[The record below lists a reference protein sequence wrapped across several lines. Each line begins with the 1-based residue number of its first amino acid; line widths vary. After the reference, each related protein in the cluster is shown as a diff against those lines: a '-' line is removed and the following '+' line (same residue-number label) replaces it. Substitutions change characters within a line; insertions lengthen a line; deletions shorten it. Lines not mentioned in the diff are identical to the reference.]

1 MASKSSQSETVKEAV
16 SAATRAISGNPE
28 LEINF
33 GGMGSSLPNPPN
45 SLKDLTS
52 FRGKADSIAC
62 IEKYRDKTIK
72 INSGVEKI
80 NSLIRVME
88 DTRVEILGSLNYPGV
103 ASNLSAKFK
112 EKSKLH
118 ESFEEQE
125 DQLEIA
131 LETWLRKTCLP
142 NESDS
147 QSNLF
152 LKYWG
157 KLFDSQGEEFKKNL
171 IDSLNDQARFYDIAE
186 NFLKNLNIEDEE
198 NDSDDN
204 DVEDDSE
211 QEEQTSSDQNEE
223 EESQESDSSDEQESQ
238 EGTEETDYDAGDID
252 EDAIVDENQEIT
264 TNQSWLESL
273 VGQTTNFTYK
283 VYTRSFDEEIKAED
297 LCSPEEL
304 QRLRKHLDQLMGPSK
319 ATISKLAHR
328 LQRFLMAQQNRSWE
342 FNKEEGMLDSARLHK
357 IITDP
362 LTALTYKVEKDTEF
376 RDTSVSILVDSSGS
390 MRGRSMTVAA
400 ICADIISTTLERCN
414 VKTEVLGFTT
424 KQWKGGESRKL
435 WMEDGKPENPGRL
448 NDIRHII
455 FKSADT
461 PWRRGQKNF
470 GLMLREGLLKE
481 NVDGEALIWAHDRL
495 ARRTEQRKILMVIS
509 DGAPVDDST
518 LSTNPTNFLDLH
530 LRQVIH
536 SIETKSDI
544 NLIAIGIGHDVTR
557 YYKNA
562 VTIHRAE
569 ELGGAMLEQLTD
581 LFKVDRAGSPIIVKI
596 KQNF

>member
-1 MASKSSQSETVKEAV
+1 MASKNSQPEAVKEAV

-28 LEINF
+28 MEINF
-33 GGMGSSLPNPPN
+33 GGVGSSLPNPPKTIKEL
-45 SLKDLTS
+45 SS
-52 FRGKADSIAC
+52 FRGKADALAC
-62 IEKYRDKTIK
+62 IERYRDKSIR
-72 INSGVEKI
+72 IDSGSEKL
-80 NSLIRVME
+80 NSLIKVME

-103 ASNLSAKFK
+103 ASNISSKFTDK
-112 EKSKLH
+112 CKLH
-118 ESFEEQE
+118 ESLEDQE

-131 LETWLRKTCLP
+131 METWLRKLCLP
-142 NESDS
+142 NNESS
-147 QSNLF
+147 KGNFF

-157 KLFDSQGEEFKKNL
+157 KLFDNQEERLKRNL
-171 IDSLNDQARFYDIAE
+171 VDALYDQSKFQEIAE
-186 NFLKNLNIEDEE
+186 DFLRNLDIDDQENESEDNDIED
-198 NDSDDN
+198 DL
-204 DVEDDSE
+204 E
-211 QEEQTSSDQNEE
+211 QEEESASENGEDD
-223 EESQESDSSDEQESQ
+223 ESQESESSPEQDDQQGEEENEADQGDADDDS
-238 EGTEETDYDAGDID
+238 
-252 EDAIVDENQEIT
+252 IVDENQEVV

-283 VYTRSFDEEIKAED
+283 VYSRSSDEEIKAED

-424 KQWKGGESRKL
+424 KQWKGGESRKM
-435 WMEDGKPENPGRL
+435 WIEDGKPENPGRL
-448 NDIRHII
+448 NDLRHII

-495 ARRTEQRKILMVIS
+495 SRRSEQRKILMVIS

-581 LFKVDRAGSPIIVKI
+581 LFKVD
-596 KQNF
+596 

>member
-1 MASKSSQSETVKEAV
+1 MAPKNSQQETIKEVV

-28 LEINF
+28 IEINS
-33 GGMGSSLPNPPN
+33 GGMGSSLPNPPK
-45 SLKDLTS
+45 SLEELS
-52 FRGKADSIAC
+52 AYRGKADALAC
-62 IEKYRDKTIK
+62 AEKYRDKSIREK
-72 INSGVEKI
+72 RGSGKF
-80 NSLIRVME
+80 NSLMKVME
-88 DTRVEILGSLNYPGV
+88 DTRVEILGSLNYPGI
-103 ASNLSAKFK
+103 ATNISSKFNDK
-112 EKSKLH
+112 CKLY
-118 ESFEEQE
+118 ESLEDQE
-125 DQLEIA
+125 DHLEIA
-131 LETWLRKTCLP
+131 LETWLRKLSLP
-142 NESDS
+142 DETSS
-147 QSNLF
+147 KSNLF
-152 LKYWG
+152 LKFWG
-157 KLFDSQGEEFKKNL
+157 NLFDSQDEELKKEL
-171 IDSLNDQARFYDIAE
+171 IDNLKDQSKFQEIAE
-186 NFLKNLNIEDEE
+186 NFIKNLNIEEEDESE
-198 NDSDDN
+198 DN
-204 DVEDDSE
+204 DLEDETE
-211 QEEQTSSDQNEE
+211 QEEESATETGED
-223 EESQESDSSDEQESQ
+223 EESQESESSPEQDNQ
-238 EGTEETDYDAGDID
+238 EGDEETDTEAGEAD
-252 EDAIVDENQEIT
+252 EDTIVDENEEIM

-273 VGQTTNFTYK
+273 VGQTSNFTYK
-283 VYTRSFDEEIKAED
+283 VYTRSFDEEIKAEE

-319 ATISKLAHR
+319 TTVSKLAHR

-342 FNKEEGMLDSARLHK
+342 FNKEEGMLDPSRLHK

-362 LTALTYKVEKDTEF
+362 LTALSYKVEKDTDF

-424 KQWKGGESRKL
+424 KQWKGGESRKK
-435 WMEDGKPENPGRL
+435 WMEDGKPDNPGRL

-455 FKSADT
+455 FKSAET

-495 ARRTEQRKILMVIS
+495 ARRLEQRKILMVIS

-518 LSTNPTNFLDLH
+518 LSTNKNNFLDLH

-536 SIETKSDI
+536 SIESQSSVS
-544 NLIAIGIGHDVTR
+544 LIAIGIGHDVTR

-581 LFKVDRAGSPIIVKI
+581 LFKVD
-596 KQNF
+596 

>member
-1 MASKSSQSETVKEAV
+1 MASKNSQSETIKEAV
-16 SAATRAISGNPE
+16 TAATRAISGNKE

-33 GGMGSSLPNPPN
+33 GGMGSSLPHPPKT
-45 SLKDLTS
+45 LKELS
-52 FRGKADSIAC
+52 AYRGKADSLAC
-62 IEKYRDKTIK
+62 VEKYRDKSVRIAS
-72 INSGVEKI
+72 NNEKV
-80 NSLIRVME
+80 NSLIKVME
-88 DTRVEILGSLNYPGV
+88 DSRVEILGSMNYPGI
-103 ASNLSAKFK
+103 ATNI
-112 EKSKLH
+112 KSKFDDKCKLY
-118 ESFEEQE
+118 ESFE
-125 DQLEIA
+125 DHDDHLEIA
-131 LETWLRKTCLP
+131 LETWLRNLCLP
-142 NESDS
+142 DIESNKS
-147 QSNLF
+147 SLF

-157 KLFDSQGEEFKKNL
+157 KIFDNQEIELKERL
-171 IDSLNDQARFYDIAE
+171 IESLNDQSKFQEIAE
-186 NFLKNLNIEDEE
+186 DFLKNLNIEQEE
-198 NDSDDN
+198 
-204 DVEDDSE
+204 SE
-211 QEEQTSSDQNEE
+211 QEESDLEDENEQE
-223 EESQESDSSDEQESQ
+223 EESASESGEDEESQESESSPEQDNQ
-238 EGTEETDYDAGDID
+238 EGDEETDADSGDID
-252 EDAIVDENQEIT
+252 EDAIVDENQEIM

-273 VGQTTNFTYK
+273 VGQTSTFSYK
-283 VYTRSFDEEIKAED
+283 VYSRNFDEEIKAED

-362 LTALTYKVEKDTEF
+362 LTPLTYKIEKDTEF
-376 RDTSVSILVDSSGS
+376 RDTSVSLLVDSSGS

-424 KQWKGGESRKL
+424 KQWKGGESRKM
-435 WMEDGKPENPGRL
+435 WMENGKPENPGRL

-495 ARRTEQRKILMVIS
+495 ARRAEQRKILMVIS

-536 SIETKSDI
+536 SIETQSDI

-581 LFKVDRAGSPIIVKI
+581 LFKVD
-596 KQNF
+596 

>member
-1 MASKSSQSETVKEAV
+1 MGSKSNLVESIKEAV
-16 SAATRAISGNPE
+16 SSTSRAISENPE
-28 LEINF
+28 IEINF
-33 GGMGSSLPNPPN
+33 GGMGSSLPNPP
-45 SLKDLTS
+45 SSFGELAS
-52 FRGKADSIAC
+52 FRGKADSLAC
-62 IEKYRDKTIK
+62 IDRFRDKTIHVDA
-72 INSGVEKI
+72 GTQRL
-80 NSLIRVME
+80 NSLMQEME
-88 DTRVEILGSLNYPGV
+88 NVRVEVLGSKKYPGI
-103 ASNLSAKFK
+103 ASNINAKFE
-112 EKSKLH
+112 EKCSLYQ
-118 ESFEEQE
+118 SFEEKE
-125 DQLEIA
+125 DVLEIA
-131 LETWLRKTCLP
+131 LEGWLRKLFLP
-142 NESDS
+142 NISS
-147 QSNLF
+147 QEPSKL
-152 LKYWG
+152 LKDWEKEFEDKG
-157 KLFDSQGEEFKKNL
+157 SLFKKEL
-171 IDSLNDQARFYDIAE
+171 IDSLEDQIKFAE
-186 NFLKNLNIEDEE
+186 ISRTLLKALEIEEIEPVSEE
-198 NDSDDN
+198 DQQEDDSDN
-204 DVEDDSE
+204 EEQNSEDDSE
-211 QEEQTSSDQNEE
+211 EESNETGESSDQ
-223 EESQESDSSDEQESQ
+223 DSQ
-238 EGTEETDYDAGDID
+238 EGSDETEAEAGDVD
-252 EDAIVDENQEIT
+252 EDAIVDENQEIVA
-264 TNQSWLESL
+264 NQSWLESL
-273 VGQTTNFTYK
+273 VGQTANFTYK
-283 VYTRSFDEEIKAED
+283 VYTRAFDEEVTAED

-304 QRLRKHLDQLMGPSK
+304 QRLRKHLDQLMGSSK
-319 ATISKLAHR
+319 GTVSKLAHR

-342 FNKEEGMLDSARLHK
+342 FNKEEGILDSARLHK

-362 LTALTYKVEKDTEF
+362 LTPLSYKIEKDTEF

-424 KQWKGGESRKL
+424 KQWKGGDSRKM

-495 ARRTEQRKILMVIS
+495 SRRMEQRKILMVIS

-518 LSTNPTNFLDLH
+518 LSTNQTNFLDLH

-536 SIETKSDI
+536 SIETQSEVS
-544 NLIAIGIGHDVTR
+544 LIAIGIGHDVTR

-581 LFKVDRAGSPIIVKI
+581 LFKVD
-596 KQNF
+596 

>member
-1 MASKSSQSETVKEAV
+1 MASKNSQSETIKEAV
-16 SAATRAISGNPE
+16 TAATRAISGNKE

-33 GGMGSSLPNPPN
+33 GGMGSSLPHPPKT
-45 SLKDLTS
+45 LKELS
-52 FRGKADSIAC
+52 AYRGKADSLAC
-62 IEKYRDKTIK
+62 VEKYRDKSVRITS
-72 INSGVEKI
+72 NNEKV
-80 NSLIRVME
+80 NSLIKVME
-88 DTRVEILGSLNYPGV
+88 DSRVEILGSMNYPGI
-103 ASNLSAKFK
+103 ATNI
-112 EKSKLH
+112 KSKFDDKCKLY
-118 ESFEEQE
+118 ESFE
-125 DQLEIA
+125 DHDDHLEIA
-131 LETWLRKTCLP
+131 LETWLRNLCLP
-142 NESDS
+142 DIESNKS
-147 QSNLF
+147 SLF

-157 KLFDSQGEEFKKNL
+157 KIFDNQEIELKERL
-171 IDSLNDQARFYDIAE
+171 IESLNDQSKFQEIAE
-186 NFLKNLNIEDEE
+186 DFLKNLNIDQEE
-198 NDSDDN
+198 
-204 DVEDDSE
+204 SE
-211 QEEQTSSDQNEE
+211 QEESDLEDENEQE
-223 EESQESDSSDEQESQ
+223 EESASESGEDEESQ
-238 EGTEETDYDAGDID
+238 DSESSPEQDNQEGDEETDADSGDID
-252 EDAIVDENQEIT
+252 EDAIVDENQEIM

-273 VGQTTNFTYK
+273 VGQTSTFSYK
-283 VYTRSFDEEIKAED
+283 VYTRNFDEEIKAED

-362 LTALTYKVEKDTEF
+362 LTPLTYKIEKDTEF
-376 RDTSVSILVDSSGS
+376 RDTSVSLLVDSSGS

-424 KQWKGGESRKL
+424 KQWKGGESRKM
-435 WMEDGKPENPGRL
+435 WMENGKPENPGRL

-495 ARRTEQRKILMVIS
+495 ARRAEQRKILMVIS

-536 SIETKSDI
+536 SIETQSDI

-581 LFKVDRAGSPIIVKI
+581 LFKVD
-596 KQNF
+596 

>member
-1 MASKSSQSETVKEAV
+1 MASKNSQSETIKEAV
-16 SAATRAISGNPE
+16 TAATRAISGNKE

-33 GGMGSSLPNPPN
+33 GGMGSSLPHPPKT
-45 SLKDLTS
+45 LKELS
-52 FRGKADSIAC
+52 AYRGKADSLAC
-62 IEKYRDKTIK
+62 VEKYRDKSVRITAS
-72 INSGVEKI
+72 NEKVS
-80 NSLIRVME
+80 SLIKVME
-88 DTRVEILGSLNYPGV
+88 DSRVEILGSMNYPGI
-103 ASNLSAKFK
+103 ATNI
-112 EKSKLH
+112 KSKFDDKCKLY
-118 ESFEEQE
+118 ESFEDHE
-125 DQLEIA
+125 DHLEIA
-131 LETWLRKTCLP
+131 LETWLRNLCLP
-142 NESDS
+142 NIESNNS
-147 QSNLF
+147 SLF

-157 KLFDSQGEEFKKNL
+157 KVFDNQETELKDKL
-171 IDSLNDQARFYDIAE
+171 KESLNDQSKFQEIAE
-186 NFLKNLNIEDEE
+186 DFLNNLNIDQEE
-198 NDSDDN
+198 
-204 DVEDDSE
+204 SE
-211 QEEQTSSDQNEE
+211 QEESDLEDENEQE
-223 EESQESDSSDEQESQ
+223 EESASESGEDEESQESESSPEQDNQ
-238 EGTEETDYDAGDID
+238 EGDEETDADSGDID
-252 EDAIVDENQEIT
+252 EDAIVDENQEIM

-273 VGQTTNFTYK
+273 VGQTSTFSYK
-283 VYTRSFDEEIKAED
+283 VYTRNFDEEIKAED

-319 ATISKLAHR
+319 TTISKLAHR

-362 LTALTYKVEKDTEF
+362 LTPLTYKIEKDTEF
-376 RDTSVSILVDSSGS
+376 RDTSVSLLVDSSGS

-435 WMEDGKPENPGRL
+435 WMENGKPENPGRL

-544 NLIAIGIGHDVTR
+544 NLIAIGIGQYR
-557 YYKNA
+557 LLLN
-562 VTIHRAE
+562 
-569 ELGGAMLEQLTD
+569 
-581 LFKVDRAGSPIIVKI
+581 
-596 KQNF
+596 

>member
-1 MASKSSQSETVKEAV
+1 MASKNSQPEIIKEAV
-16 SAATRAISGNPE
+16 TAATRAISGNAE
-28 LEINF
+28 MEVSF
-33 GGMGSSLPNPPN
+33 GGVGSATSNAPK
-45 SLKDLTS
+45 SKEELTA
-52 FRGKADSIAC
+52 FRGKADSLAC
-62 IEKYRDKTIK
+62 IEKYRDKSIR
-72 INSGVEKI
+72 IESGTEKI
-80 NSLIRVME
+80 NSLMRVME
-88 DTRVEILGSLNYPGV
+88 DTRVEILGSLDYPGV
-103 ASNLSAKFK
+103 SSNISAKFR
-112 EKSKLH
+112 EKTKLYAGL
-118 ESFEEQE
+118 ENQE
-125 DQLEIA
+125 DFLEIA
-131 LETWLRKTCLP
+131 LESWLRESCLP
-142 NESDS
+142 DKRSYKNEFLDYWNNLFNS
-147 QSNLF
+147 QESNLKQELVNSLHDQSKF
-152 LKYWG
+152 L
-157 KLFDSQGEEFKKNL
+157 EN
-171 IDSLNDQARFYDIAE
+171 AE
-186 NFLKNLNIEDEE
+186 NFLKNLNIEDDENETDE
-198 NDSDDN
+198 NDL
-204 DVEDDSE
+204 EDETE
-211 QEEQTSSDQNEE
+211 QEEESASQDGEE
-223 EESQESDSSDEQESQ
+223 DDSQESDSSPEQENQ
-238 EGTEETDYDAGDID
+238 EGADETEADAGDID
-252 EDAIVDENQEIT
+252 EDAIVDENQEVT

-273 VGQTTNFTYK
+273 VDKNTNFKYK
-283 VYTRSFDEEIKAED
+283 VYTRNFDEEIRAEE

-357 IITDP
+357 IIIDP

-424 KQWKGGESRKL
+424 KHWKGGESRKI
-435 WMEDGKPENPGRL
+435 WMDDGKPENPGRL

-495 ARRTEQRKILMVIS
+495 ARRAEQRKILMVIS

-536 SIETKSDI
+536 SIETMSDI

-581 LFKVDRAGSPIIVKI
+581 LFKVD
-596 KQNF
+596 

>member
-238 EGTEETDYDAGDID
+238 EGTEETDSDAGDID
-252 EDAIVDENQEIT
+252 EDAIVEENQEIT

-342 FNKEEGMLDSARLHK
+342 FNKEEGMLDSARLNK

-518 LSTNPTNFLDLH
+518 LSVNPANYLEKH
-530 LRQVIH
+530 LRDVIAMVEKRKQ
-536 SIETKSDI
+536 IE
-544 NLIAIGIGHDVTR
+544 LIAIGIGHDVTR
-557 YYKNA
+557 YYERA
-562 VTIHRAE
+562 VTITDVEQLA
-569 ELGGAMLEQLTD
+569 GAMTEQLASLFDTD
-581 LFKVDRAGSPIIVKI
+581 PRARARFAGMKKVS
-596 KQNF
+596 

>member
-1 MASKSSQSETVKEAV
+1 MGSKSNTVESIKEAV
-16 SAATRAISGNPE
+16 SSAARAVSENPE
-28 LEINF
+28 IEINY
-33 GGMGSSLPNPPN
+33 GGIGSSLPNPP
-45 SLKDLTS
+45 SSYGELAS
-52 FRGKADSIAC
+52 FRGKADSLAC
-62 IEKYRDKTIK
+62 VDRFRDKTIHVDA
-72 INSGVEKI
+72 GTQRL
-80 NSLIRVME
+80 NSLMQEME
-88 DTRVEILGSLNYPGV
+88 NVRVEVLGSKKYPGI
-103 ASNLSAKFK
+103 ASNINAKFE
-112 EKSKLH
+112 EKCSLYQ
-118 ESFEEQE
+118 SFEEKE
-125 DQLEIA
+125 DVLEIA
-131 LETWLRKTCLP
+131 LEGWLRKLFLP
-142 NESDS
+142 NISSQESS
-147 QSNLF
+147 KL
-152 LKYWG
+152 LKDWEKEFEDKG
-157 KLFDSQGEEFKKNL
+157 SLFKKEL
-171 IDSLNDQARFYDIAE
+171 IDNLEDQIKFAE
-186 NFLKNLNIEDEE
+186 ISRTLLKALEIEEIEPMSEE
-198 NDSDDN
+198 DQQEDDSDN
-204 DVEDDSE
+204 EEQNSEDDSE
-211 QEEQTSSDQNEE
+211 EESNEAGESSDQ
-223 EESQESDSSDEQESQ
+223 DSQ
-238 EGTEETDYDAGDID
+238 EGSDETEAEAGDVD
-252 EDAIVDENQEIT
+252 EDAIVDENQEIVA
-264 TNQSWLESL
+264 NQSWLESL
-273 VGQTTNFTYK
+273 VGQTANFTYK
-283 VYTRSFDEEIKAED
+283 VYTRAFDEEVTAED

-304 QRLRKHLDQLMGPSK
+304 QRLRKHLDQLMGSSK
-319 ATISKLAHR
+319 GTVSKLAHR

-342 FNKEEGMLDSARLHK
+342 FNKEEGILDSARLHK

-362 LTALTYKVEKDTEF
+362 LTPLSYKVEKDTEF

-424 KQWKGGESRKL
+424 KQWKGGDSRKM

-495 ARRTEQRKILMVIS
+495 SRRMEQRKILMVIS

-518 LSTNPTNFLDLH
+518 LSTNQTNFLDLH

-536 SIETKSDI
+536 SIETQSEVS
-544 NLIAIGIGHDVTR
+544 LIAIGIGHDVTR

-581 LFKVDRAGSPIIVKI
+581 LFKVD
-596 KQNF
+596 

>member
-238 EGTEETDYDAGDID
+238 EGTEETDSDAGDID

-424 KQWKGGESRKL
+424 KQWKGGDSRKL

-581 LFKVDRAGSPIIVKI
+581 LFKVD
-596 KQNF
+596 

>member
-1 MASKSSQSETVKEAV
+1 MASKNSQSETIKEAV
-16 SAATRAISGNPE
+16 TAATRAISGNKE

-33 GGMGSSLPNPPN
+33 GGMGSSLPHPPKT
-45 SLKDLTS
+45 LKELS
-52 FRGKADSIAC
+52 AYRGKADSLAC
-62 IEKYRDKTIK
+62 VEKYRDKSVRITS
-72 INSGVEKI
+72 NNEKV
-80 NSLIRVME
+80 NSLIKVME
-88 DTRVEILGSLNYPGV
+88 DSRVEILGSMNYPGI
-103 ASNLSAKFK
+103 ATNI
-112 EKSKLH
+112 KSKFDDKCKLY
-118 ESFEEQE
+118 ESFEDHE
-125 DQLEIA
+125 DHLEIA
-131 LETWLRKTCLP
+131 LETWLRNLCLP
-142 NESDS
+142 EIESNKS
-147 QSNLF
+147 SLF

-157 KLFDSQGEEFKKNL
+157 KIFDNQEIELKERL
-171 IDSLNDQARFYDIAE
+171 IESLNDQSKFQEIAE
-186 NFLKNLNIEDEE
+186 DFLKNLNIDQEE
-198 NDSDDN
+198 
-204 DVEDDSE
+204 SE
-211 QEEQTSSDQNEE
+211 QEESDLEDENEQE
-223 EESQESDSSDEQESQ
+223 EESASESGEDEESQESESSPEQDNQ
-238 EGTEETDYDAGDID
+238 EGDEETDADSGDID
-252 EDAIVDENQEIT
+252 EDAIVDENQEIM

-273 VGQTTNFTYK
+273 VGQTSTFSYK
-283 VYTRSFDEEIKAED
+283 VYTRNFDEEIKAED

-362 LTALTYKVEKDTEF
+362 LTPLTYKIEKDTEF
-376 RDTSVSILVDSSGS
+376 RDTSVSLLVDSSGS

-424 KQWKGGESRKL
+424 KQWKGGESRKM
-435 WMEDGKPENPGRL
+435 WMENGKPENPGRL

-495 ARRTEQRKILMVIS
+495 ARRAEQRKILMVIS

-536 SIETKSDI
+536 SIETQSDI

-581 LFKVDRAGSPIIVKI
+581 LFKVD
-596 KQNF
+596 

>member
-1 MASKSSQSETVKEAV
+1 MASKNSQSETIKEAV
-16 SAATRAISGNPE
+16 TAATRAISGNKE

-33 GGMGSSLPNPPN
+33 GGMGSSLPHPPKT
-45 SLKDLTS
+45 LKELS
-52 FRGKADSIAC
+52 AYRGKADSLAC
-62 IEKYRDKTIK
+62 VEKYRDKSVRIAS
-72 INSGVEKI
+72 NNEKV
-80 NSLIRVME
+80 NSLIKVME
-88 DTRVEILGSLNYPGV
+88 DSRVEILGSMNYPGI
-103 ASNLSAKFK
+103 ATNI
-112 EKSKLH
+112 KSKFDDKCKLY
-118 ESFEEQE
+118 ESFEDHE
-125 DQLEIA
+125 DHLEIA
-131 LETWLRKTCLP
+131 LETWLRNLCLP
-142 NESDS
+142 DIESNKS
-147 QSNLF
+147 SLF

-157 KLFDSQGEEFKKNL
+157 KIFDDQEIELKERL
-171 IDSLNDQARFYDIAE
+171 IESLNDQSKFQEIAE
-186 NFLKNLNIEDEE
+186 DFLKNLNIDQEE
-198 NDSDDN
+198 
-204 DVEDDSE
+204 SE
-211 QEEQTSSDQNEE
+211 QEESDLEDENEQE
-223 EESQESDSSDEQESQ
+223 EESASESGEDEESQESESSPEQDNQ
-238 EGTEETDYDAGDID
+238 EGDEETDADSGDID
-252 EDAIVDENQEIT
+252 EDAIVDENQEIM

-273 VGQTTNFTYK
+273 VGQTSTFSYK
-283 VYTRSFDEEIKAED
+283 VYTRNFDEEIKAED

-362 LTALTYKVEKDTEF
+362 LTPLTYKIEKDTEF
-376 RDTSVSILVDSSGS
+376 RDTSVSLLVDSSGS

-424 KQWKGGESRKL
+424 KQWKGGESRKM
-435 WMEDGKPENPGRL
+435 WMENGKPENPGRL

-495 ARRTEQRKILMVIS
+495 ARRAEQRKILMVIS

-536 SIETKSDI
+536 SIETQSDI

-581 LFKVDRAGSPIIVKI
+581 LFKVD
-596 KQNF
+596 

>member
-1 MASKSSQSETVKEAV
+1 MASRNSQPEVIKEAV
-16 SAATRAISGNPE
+16 TAATRAISGNSE
-28 LEINF
+28 VEVNF
-33 GGMGSSLPNPPN
+33 GGLGSATSGAPK
-45 SLKDLTS
+45 SREELKS
-52 FRGKADSIAC
+52 FRGKADSLAC
-62 IEKYRDKTIK
+62 AEKYRDKSIR
-72 INSGVEKI
+72 INSSTDKI
-80 NSLIRVME
+80 NSLIKVME
-88 DTRVEILGSLNYPGV
+88 DTRVEILGSLDYPGV
-103 ASNLSAKFK
+103 YSNIAAKFK
-112 EKSKLH
+112 NKAQLYKGLEN
-118 ESFEEQE
+118 QE
-125 DQLEIA
+125 DFLEIA
-131 LETWLRKTCLP
+131 LESWLRESCLSEDRTFS
-142 NESDS
+142 NE
-147 QSNLF
+147 F
-152 LKYWG
+152 LDYWG
-157 KLFDSQGEEFKKNL
+157 ELFENQDSKLKDDLFS
-171 IDSLNDQARFYDIAE
+171 SLENQSKFLEHAE
-186 NFLKNLNIEDEE
+186 NFLKSLRIDDDESDSEDNEIEDETE
-198 NDSDDN
+198 QEDEAASEEG
-204 DVEDDSE
+204 EDDDSLESESSPE
-211 QEEQTSSDQNEE
+211 QEN
-223 EESQESDSSDEQESQ
+223 Q
-238 EGTEETDYDAGDID
+238 EGAEETEADMGDID

-273 VGQTTNFTYK
+273 VGKNTNFKYK
-283 VYTRSFDEEIKAED
+283 VYTRNFDEEIRAED

-304 QRLRKHLDQLMGPSK
+304 QRLRKHLDQLMGSSK

-362 LTALTYKVEKDTEF
+362 LTPLTYKIEKDTDF

-424 KQWKGGESRKL
+424 KHWKGGESRKI
-435 WMEDGKPENPGRL
+435 WMDDGKPENPGRL

-495 ARRTEQRKILMVIS
+495 ARRSEQRKILMVIS

-536 SIETKSDI
+536 SIETMSDI

-581 LFKVDRAGSPIIVKI
+581 LFKVD
-596 KQNF
+596 

>member
-171 IDSLNDQARFYDIAE
+171 IDSLNDQERFYDIAE
-186 NFLKNLNIEDEE
+186 SFLKNLNIEDEE

-238 EGTEETDYDAGDID
+238 EGTEETDSDAGDID

-581 LFKVDRAGSPIIVKI
+581 LFKVD
-596 KQNF
+596 

>member
-1 MASKSSQSETVKEAV
+1 MAPKNSQQETIKEVV

-28 LEINF
+28 IEINS
-33 GGMGSSLPNPPN
+33 GGMGSSLPNPPK
-45 SLKDLTS
+45 SLEELS
-52 FRGKADSIAC
+52 AYRGKADALAC
-62 IEKYRDKTIK
+62 AEKYRDKSIREK
-72 INSGVEKI
+72 RGSGKF
-80 NSLIRVME
+80 NSLMKVME
-88 DTRVEILGSLNYPGV
+88 DTRVEILGSLNYPGI
-103 ASNLSAKFK
+103 ATNISSKFNDK
-112 EKSKLH
+112 CKLY
-118 ESFEEQE
+118 ESLEDQE
-125 DQLEIA
+125 DHLEIA
-131 LETWLRKTCLP
+131 LETWLRKLSLP
-142 NESDS
+142 DETSS
-147 QSNLF
+147 KSNLF
-152 LKYWG
+152 LKFWG
-157 KLFDSQGEEFKKNL
+157 NLFDSQDEELKKEL
-171 IDSLNDQARFYDIAE
+171 IDNLKDQSKFQEIAE
-186 NFLKNLNIEDEE
+186 NFIKNLNIEEEDESE
-198 NDSDDN
+198 DN
-204 DVEDDSE
+204 DLEDETE
-211 QEEQTSSDQNEE
+211 QEEESATETGED
-223 EESQESDSSDEQESQ
+223 EESQESESSPEQDNQ
-238 EGTEETDYDAGDID
+238 EGDEETDSEAGEAD
-252 EDAIVDENQEIT
+252 EDTIVDENEEIM

-273 VGQTTNFTYK
+273 VGQTSNFTYK
-283 VYTRSFDEEIKAED
+283 VYTRSFDEEIKAEE

-319 ATISKLAHR
+319 TTISKLAHR

-362 LTALTYKVEKDTEF
+362 LTPLTYKIEKDTEF

-424 KQWKGGESRKL
+424 KQWKGGESRKM

-495 ARRTEQRKILMVIS
+495 ARRSEQRKILMVIS

-581 LFKVDRAGSPIIVKI
+581 LFKVD
-596 KQNF
+596 

>member
-1 MASKSSQSETVKEAV
+1 MASKNSQSETIKEAV
-16 SAATRAISGNPE
+16 TAATRAISGNKE

-33 GGMGSSLPNPPN
+33 GGMGSSLPHPPKT
-45 SLKDLTS
+45 LKELS
-52 FRGKADSIAC
+52 AYRGKADSLAC
-62 IEKYRDKTIK
+62 VEKYRDKSVRIAS
-72 INSGVEKI
+72 NNEKV
-80 NSLIRVME
+80 NSLIKVME
-88 DTRVEILGSLNYPGV
+88 DSRVEILGSMNYPGI
-103 ASNLSAKFK
+103 ATNIKFK
-112 EKSKLH
+112 FDDKCKLY
-118 ESFEEQE
+118 ESFEDHE
-125 DQLEIA
+125 DHLEIA
-131 LETWLRKTCLP
+131 LETWLRNLCLP
-142 NESDS
+142 DIESNKS
-147 QSNLF
+147 SLF

-157 KLFDSQGEEFKKNL
+157 KIFDNQEIELKERL
-171 IDSLNDQARFYDIAE
+171 IESLNDQSKFQEIAE
-186 NFLKNLNIEDEE
+186 DFLKNLNIDQEE
-198 NDSDDN
+198 
-204 DVEDDSE
+204 SE
-211 QEEQTSSDQNEE
+211 QEESDLEDENEQE
-223 EESQESDSSDEQESQ
+223 EESASESGEDEESQESESSPEQDNQ
-238 EGTEETDYDAGDID
+238 EGDEETDADSGDID
-252 EDAIVDENQEIT
+252 EDAIVDENQEIM

-273 VGQTTNFTYK
+273 VGQTSTFSYK
-283 VYTRSFDEEIKAED
+283 VYTRNFDEEIKAED

-362 LTALTYKVEKDTEF
+362 LTPLTYKIEKDTEF
-376 RDTSVSILVDSSGS
+376 RDTSVSLLVDSSGS

-424 KQWKGGESRKL
+424 KQWKGGESRKM
-435 WMEDGKPENPGRL
+435 WMENGKPENPGRL

-536 SIETKSDI
+536 SIETQSDI

-581 LFKVDRAGSPIIVKI
+581 LFKVD
-596 KQNF
+596 

>member
-1 MASKSSQSETVKEAV
+1 MASKNSQSETIKEAV
-16 SAATRAISGNPE
+16 TAATRAISGNKE

-33 GGMGSSLPNPPN
+33 GGMGSSLPHPPKT
-45 SLKDLTS
+45 LKELS
-52 FRGKADSIAC
+52 AYRGKADSLAC
-62 IEKYRDKTIK
+62 VEKYRDKSVRIAS
-72 INSGVEKI
+72 NNEKV
-80 NSLIRVME
+80 NSLIKVME
-88 DTRVEILGSLNYPGV
+88 DSRVEILGSMNYPGI
-103 ASNLSAKFK
+103 ATNI
-112 EKSKLH
+112 KSKFDDKCKLY
-118 ESFEEQE
+118 ESFEDHE
-125 DQLEIA
+125 DHLEIA
-131 LETWLRKTCLP
+131 LETWLRNLCLP
-142 NESDS
+142 DIESNKS
-147 QSNLF
+147 SLF

-157 KLFDSQGEEFKKNL
+157 KIFDNQEIELKERL
-171 IDSLNDQARFYDIAE
+171 IESLNDQSKFQEIAE
-186 NFLKNLNIEDEE
+186 NFLKNLNIDQEE
-198 NDSDDN
+198 
-204 DVEDDSE
+204 SE
-211 QEEQTSSDQNEE
+211 QEESDLEDENEQE
-223 EESQESDSSDEQESQ
+223 EESASESGEDEESQESESSPEQDNQ
-238 EGTEETDYDAGDID
+238 EGDEETDADSGDID
-252 EDAIVDENQEIT
+252 EDAIVDENQEIM

-273 VGQTTNFTYK
+273 VGQTSTFSYK
-283 VYTRSFDEEIKAED
+283 VYTRNFDEEIKAED

-362 LTALTYKVEKDTEF
+362 LTPLTYKIEKDTEF
-376 RDTSVSILVDSSGS
+376 RDTSVSLLVDSSGS

-424 KQWKGGESRKL
+424 KQWKGGESRKM
-435 WMEDGKPENPGRL
+435 WMENGKPENPGRL

-495 ARRTEQRKILMVIS
+495 ARRAEQRKILMVIS

-536 SIETKSDI
+536 SIETQSDI

-581 LFKVDRAGSPIIVKI
+581 LFKVD
-596 KQNF
+596 

>member
-1 MASKSSQSETVKEAV
+1 MSLKSPSPETIKEAV
-16 SAATRAISGNPE
+16 AAATRALAEDSD
-28 LEINF
+28 LEISF
-33 GGMGSSLPNPPN
+33 GGISSLPNPPTHIN
-45 SLKDLTS
+45 ELPS
-52 FRGKADSIAC
+52 FRGKADSAAC
-62 IEKYRDKTIK
+62 VKRYRK
-72 INSGVEKI
+72 EKI
-80 NSLIRVME
+80 TLDAGTPKLNSLLANLE
-88 DTRVEILGSLNYPGV
+88 DVRVEVLGSKKYPGV
-103 ASNLSAKFK
+103 ATNLKAKFDEKCK
-112 EKSKLH
+112 ELQ
-118 ESFEEQE
+118 FLEEK
-125 DQLEIA
+125 DDLLEIA
-131 LETWLRKTCLP
+131 LEAWFRNILLDEKLS
-142 NESDS
+142 SDS
-147 QSNLF
+147 IRSIKPWKKEFLDKGLPFKNALEGSLEDQIEFAQVARELLHVLEIDDIEPLSEEDEPSTDADNDETSNE
-152 LKYWG
+152 
-157 KLFDSQGEEFKKNL
+157 DN
-171 IDSLNDQARFYDIAE
+171 NA
-186 NFLKNLNIEDEE
+186 EDEE
-198 NDSDDN
+198 MSDESDISQDAEMEEGSE
-204 DVEDDSE
+204 DVDTKMEETEDDS
-211 QEEQTSSDQNEE
+211 
-223 EESQESDSSDEQESQ
+223 
-238 EGTEETDYDAGDID
+238 
-252 EDAIVDENQEIT
+252 IVDENEEIL

-273 VGQTTNFTYK
+273 VGQTSNFNYK
-283 VYTRSFDEEIKAED
+283 VYTRSFDEELKAED

-319 ATISKLAHR
+319 TTVSKLAHR

-342 FNKEEGMLDSARLHK
+342 FNKEEGMLDPSRLHK

-362 LTALTYKVEKDTEF
+362 LTALRYKVEKDTDF

-424 KQWKGGESRKL
+424 KQWKGGESRKK
-435 WMEDGKPENPGRL
+435 WMEDGKPDNPGRL

-455 FKSADT
+455 FKSAET

-495 ARRTEQRKILMVIS
+495 ARRQEQRKILMVIS

-518 LSTNPTNFLDLH
+518 LSTNKNNFLDLH

-536 SIETKSDI
+536 SIESQSSVS
-544 NLIAIGIGHDVTR
+544 LIAIGIGHDVTR

-581 LFKVDRAGSPIIVKI
+581 LFKVD
-596 KQNF
+596 

>member
-171 IDSLNDQARFYDIAE
+171 IDSLNDQERFYDIAE

-223 EESQESDSSDEQESQ
+223 EESQESDSSAEQENQ
-238 EGTEETDYDAGDID
+238 EETEDTDSDAGDLD

-581 LFKVDRAGSPIIVKI
+581 LFKVD
-596 KQNF
+596 

>member
-1 MASKSSQSETVKEAV
+1 MASRNSQPEVIKEAV
-16 SAATRAISGNPE
+16 TAATRAISGNS
-28 LEINF
+28 EIEVNF
-33 GGMGSSLPNPPN
+33 GGLGSATSGAPK
-45 SLKDLTS
+45 SKEELKS
-52 FRGKADSIAC
+52 FRGKADSLAC
-62 IEKYRDKTIK
+62 AEKYRDKSIR
-72 INSGVEKI
+72 INSGTDKI
-80 NSLIRVME
+80 NSLIKVME
-88 DTRVEILGSLNYPGV
+88 DTRVEILGSLDYPGV
-103 ASNLSAKFK
+103 YSNIAAKFK
-112 EKSKLH
+112 NKAQLYKGLEN
-118 ESFEEQE
+118 QE
-125 DQLEIA
+125 DFLEIA
-131 LETWLRKTCLP
+131 LESWLRESCLSEDRTLS
-142 NESDS
+142 NE
-147 QSNLF
+147 F
-152 LKYWG
+152 LDYWG
-157 KLFDSQGEEFKKNL
+157 ELFENQDSKLKDDLFS
-171 IDSLNDQARFYDIAE
+171 SLENQSKFLEHAE
-186 NFLKNLNIEDEE
+186 NFLKSLRIDDDESDSEDNEIEDETE
-198 NDSDDN
+198 QEDEAASEEG
-204 DVEDDSE
+204 EDDDSLESESSPE
-211 QEEQTSSDQNEE
+211 QEN
-223 EESQESDSSDEQESQ
+223 Q
-238 EGTEETDYDAGDID
+238 EGAEETEADMGDID

-273 VGQTTNFTYK
+273 VGKNTNFKYK
-283 VYTRSFDEEIKAED
+283 VYTRNFDEEIRAED

-304 QRLRKHLDQLMGPSK
+304 QRLRKHLDQLMGSSK

-362 LTALTYKVEKDTEF
+362 LTPLTYKIEKDTDF

-424 KQWKGGESRKL
+424 KHWKGGESRKI
-435 WMEDGKPENPGRL
+435 WMDDGKPENPGRL

-495 ARRTEQRKILMVIS
+495 ARRSEQRKILMVIS

-536 SIETKSDI
+536 SIETMSDI

-581 LFKVDRAGSPIIVKI
+581 LFKVD
-596 KQNF
+596 

>member
-1 MASKSSQSETVKEAV
+1 MASKNSQSETIKEAV
-16 SAATRAISGNPE
+16 TAATRAISGNKE

-33 GGMGSSLPNPPN
+33 GGMGSSLPHPPKT
-45 SLKDLTS
+45 LKELS
-52 FRGKADSIAC
+52 AYRGKADSLAC
-62 IEKYRDKTIK
+62 VEKYRDKSVRITS
-72 INSGVEKI
+72 NNEKV
-80 NSLIRVME
+80 NSLIKVME
-88 DTRVEILGSLNYPGV
+88 DSRVEILGSMNYPGI
-103 ASNLSAKFK
+103 ATNI
-112 EKSKLH
+112 KSKFDDKCKLY
-118 ESFEEQE
+118 ESFEDHE
-125 DQLEIA
+125 DHLEIA
-131 LETWLRKTCLP
+131 LETWLRNLCLP
-142 NESDS
+142 DIESS
-147 QSNLF
+147 KSSLF

-157 KLFDSQGEEFKKNL
+157 KVFDNQEIELKERL
-171 IDSLNDQARFYDIAE
+171 IESLNDQSKFQEIAE
-186 NFLKNLNIEDEE
+186 DFLKNLNIDQEE
-198 NDSDDN
+198 
-204 DVEDDSE
+204 SE
-211 QEEQTSSDQNEE
+211 QEESDLEDENEQE
-223 EESQESDSSDEQESQ
+223 EESASESGEDEESQESESSPEQDNQ
-238 EGTEETDYDAGDID
+238 EGDEETDADSGDID
-252 EDAIVDENQEIT
+252 EDAIVDENQEIM

-273 VGQTTNFTYK
+273 VGQTSTFSYK
-283 VYTRSFDEEIKAED
+283 VYSRNFDEEIKAED

-362 LTALTYKVEKDTEF
+362 LTPLTYKIEKDTEF
-376 RDTSVSILVDSSGS
+376 RDTSVSLLVDSSGS

-424 KQWKGGESRKL
+424 KQWKGGESRKM
-435 WMEDGKPENPGRL
+435 WMENGKPENPGRL

-536 SIETKSDI
+536 SIETQSDI

-581 LFKVDRAGSPIIVKI
+581 LFKVD
-596 KQNF
+596 

>member
-1 MASKSSQSETVKEAV
+1 MAPKNSQQETIKEVV

-28 LEINF
+28 IEINS
-33 GGMGSSLPNPPN
+33 GGMGSSLPNPPK
-45 SLKDLTS
+45 SLEELS
-52 FRGKADSIAC
+52 VYRGKADALAC
-62 IEKYRDKTIK
+62 AEKYRDKTIR
-72 INSGVEKI
+72 EKI
-80 NSLIRVME
+80 GSGKFNSLMKVME
-88 DTRVEILGSLNYPGV
+88 DTRVEILGSLNYPGI
-103 ASNLSAKFK
+103 ATNISSKFNDK
-112 EKSKLH
+112 CKLY
-118 ESFEEQE
+118 ESLEDQE
-125 DQLEIA
+125 DYLEIA
-131 LETWLRKTCLP
+131 LETWLRKLSLP
-142 NESDS
+142 DETSS
-147 QSNLF
+147 KSNLF
-152 LKYWG
+152 LKFWG
-157 KLFDSQGEEFKKNL
+157 NLFDSQDEGLKKEL
-171 IDSLNDQARFYDIAE
+171 IDNLKDQSKFQEIAE
-186 NFLKNLNIEDEE
+186 NFIKNLNIEEEDESE
-198 NDSDDN
+198 DN
-204 DVEDDSE
+204 DLEDETE
-211 QEEQTSSDQNEE
+211 QEEESATETGED
-223 EESQESDSSDEQESQ
+223 EESQESESSPEQDNQ
-238 EGTEETDYDAGDID
+238 EGDEETDTEAGEAD
-252 EDAIVDENQEIT
+252 EDTIVDENEEIM

-273 VGQTTNFTYK
+273 VGQTSNFTYK
-283 VYTRSFDEEIKAED
+283 VYTRSFDEEIKAEE

-319 ATISKLAHR
+319 TTISKLAHR

-362 LTALTYKVEKDTEF
+362 LTPLTYKIEKDTEF

-424 KQWKGGESRKL
+424 KQWKGGESRKM

-495 ARRTEQRKILMVIS
+495 ARRSEQRKILMVIS

-581 LFKVDRAGSPIIVKI
+581 LFKVD
-596 KQNF
+596 

>member
-1 MASKSSQSETVKEAV
+1 MASKNSQSETIKEAV
-16 SAATRAISGNPE
+16 TAATRAISGNKE

-33 GGMGSSLPNPPN
+33 GGMGSSLPHPPKT
-45 SLKDLTS
+45 LKELS
-52 FRGKADSIAC
+52 AYRGKADSLAC
-62 IEKYRDKTIK
+62 VEKYRDKSVRIAS
-72 INSGVEKI
+72 NNEKV
-80 NSLIRVME
+80 NSLIKVME
-88 DTRVEILGSLNYPGV
+88 DSRVEILGSMNYPGI
-103 ASNLSAKFK
+103 ATNI
-112 EKSKLH
+112 KSKFDDKCKLY
-118 ESFEEQE
+118 ESFEDHE
-125 DQLEIA
+125 DHLEIA
-131 LETWLRKTCLP
+131 LETWLRNLCLP
-142 NESDS
+142 GIESS
-147 QSNLF
+147 KSSLF

-157 KLFDSQGEEFKKNL
+157 KVFDNQEIELKERL
-171 IDSLNDQARFYDIAE
+171 IESLNDQSKFQEIAE
-186 NFLKNLNIEDEE
+186 DFLKNLNIDQEE
-198 NDSDDN
+198 
-204 DVEDDSE
+204 SE
-211 QEEQTSSDQNEE
+211 QEESDLEDENEQE
-223 EESQESDSSDEQESQ
+223 EESASESGEDEESQESESSPEQDNQ
-238 EGTEETDYDAGDID
+238 EGDEETDADSGDID
-252 EDAIVDENQEIT
+252 EDAIVDENQEIM

-273 VGQTTNFTYK
+273 VGQTSTFSYK
-283 VYTRSFDEEIKAED
+283 VYTRNFDEEIKAED

-362 LTALTYKVEKDTEF
+362 LTPLTYKIEKDTEF
-376 RDTSVSILVDSSGS
+376 RDTSVSLLVDSSGS

-424 KQWKGGESRKL
+424 KQWKGGESRKM
-435 WMEDGKPENPGRL
+435 WMENGKPENPGRL

-495 ARRTEQRKILMVIS
+495 ARRAEQRKILMVIS

-536 SIETKSDI
+536 SIETQSDI

-581 LFKVDRAGSPIIVKI
+581 LFKVD
-596 KQNF
+596 

>member
-223 EESQESDSSDEQESQ
+223 EESQESDSSAEQENQ
-238 EGTEETDYDAGDID
+238 EGTEETDSEVGDLD

-264 TNQSWLESL
+264 ANQSWLESL
-273 VGQTTNFTYK
+273 IGQTSNFTYK

-435 WMEDGKPENPGRL
+435 WMEDGKPESPGRL

-581 LFKVDRAGSPIIVKI
+581 LFKVD
-596 KQNF
+596 